1 MTKKNTAST
10 SALESSSSTTPSS
23 IVNLLSFLH
32 DKVNALSTSKIFVGI
47 MIILLNI
54 SSKFV
59 TIHFSKSMEAYLK
72 YTFSRNVLIFSIAFV
87 GSRDIYVSLFVTLLF
102 ILFMDYLLNED
113 SVFCILPNSF
123 KEYHEKLVE
132 NMDTMAKSTI
142 IENFQTEPTIEQVN
156 QAILVLSKVRY
167 NL

>member
-1 MTKKNTAST
+1 
-10 SALESSSSTTPSS
+10 
-23 IVNLLSFLH
+23 
-32 DKVNALSTSKIFVGI
+32 
-47 MIILLNI
+47 
-54 SSKFV
+54 
-59 TIHFSKSMEAYLK
+59 MEAYLK

-102 ILFMDYLLNED
+102 ILFMDYLLNEE
-113 SVFCILPNSF
+113 SVLCILPNSF

-132 NMDTMAKSTI
+132 NMETVEGGKSVKESMQNI
-142 IENFQTEPTIEQVN
+142 EPTIEQVN